1 MKSDNM
7 VVVLPQPLGCGMAIV
22 LHSAVLQSSTRQY
35 RPANTSA
42 SLQKVFCPATFNQ
55 IPAGGIPASLIIIDI
70 PSQIKSFLN
79 RCCKNHVNVTLQDFM
94 HRLTFRIAKPLP
106 ALRNSFESSPM
117 VLICPSGKK
126 EPNASPHP
134 ALTILFFIQG
144 FPRRSAPRILFPA
157 APARTARSPR
167 TSAPHRLP
175 QAGIRRARPRAAS
188 PYPLP

>member
-1 MKSDNM
+1 MT
-7 VVVLPQPLGCGMAIV
+7 IV

-70 PSQIKSFLN
+70 PSQIKSFLI
-79 RCCKNHVNVTLQDFM
+79 RSCKNHVNVTLQDFM

-134 ALTILFFIQG
+134 ALTILFLSKAFRKGQ
-144 FPRRSAPRILFPA
+144 RLKNLVPA
-157 APARTARSPR
+157 VPERTARSPR
-167 TSAPHRLP
+167 TSALRRLP